1 MDELNYLENVNFQD
15 EQGISYLQVACIN
28 HYLDAIEI
36 LLENGADPN
45 LTDKYERKPI
55 IFALG
60 MKNVNNTKILETFL
74 EHGLDLNVPYGDST
88 LKEMIESFEEDEW
101 NTLIKKYENSYK

>member
-1 MDELNYLENVNFQD
+1 MKKETMVKRAN
-15 EQGISYLQVACIN
+15 
-28 HYLDAIEI
+28 
-36 LLENGADPN
+36 P
-45 LTDKYERKPI
+45 TKPI

-88 LKEMIESFEEDEW
+88 L
-101 NTLIKKYENSYK
+101 

>member
-1 MDELNYLENVNFQD
+1 MVKRAN
-15 EQGISYLQVACIN
+15 
-28 HYLDAIEI
+28 
-36 LLENGADPN
+36 P
-45 LTDKYERKPI
+45 TKPI